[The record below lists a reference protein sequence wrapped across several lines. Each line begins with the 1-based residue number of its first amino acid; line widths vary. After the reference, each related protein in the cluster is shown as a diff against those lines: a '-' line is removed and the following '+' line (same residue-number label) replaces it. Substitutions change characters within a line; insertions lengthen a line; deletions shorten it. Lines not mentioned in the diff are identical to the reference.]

1 MSARAY
7 ALRLDPWSADYDASI
22 QLPSEVDA
30 EAPLP
35 RVETDV
41 EGAWRALR
49 PPAGAPPRLCL
60 IDGVRRIEHRL
71 LVEQGE
77 RVHFGLLGSLA
88 VGAVEVADEA
98 RIATARV
105 ARVICVGGGLEVEA
119 LVAPVAG
126 SRFELAFAPEIVAEN
141 TPAAPLQG
149 LQNAMRRRE
158 AELAVECAAT
168 GESLVLLD
176 GPLGFL
182 TVYDAPVVGYV
193 KRLLRPYLEAE
204 AFALVPA
211 LEVGERTPLFLL
223 PELERYS
230 WYLRIGRGRVIDAA
244 LAGIVRLEVPS
255 ALALDTAVG
264 LADATAAAL
273 PRLASDH
280 TRDPRAPQNLLP
292 VGALETELRRRL
304 GDVLL
309 VRRAVEARLHAEAT
323 A

>member
-1 MSARAY
+1 MPPDSY
-7 ALRLDPWSADYDASI
+7 QLRLDPWSADYDASI

-30 EAPLP
+30 TAPLP
-35 RVETDV
+35 RVEIDV
-41 EGAWRALR
+41 EGAWQALR
-49 PPAGAPPRLCL
+49 PGPAPPPPLCL

-71 LVEQGE
+71 LVEQAE
-77 RVHFGLLGSLA
+77 RVHYGLLGALA
-88 VGAVEVADEA
+88 VGAVESGEEA
-98 RIATARV
+98 RIAETRV
-105 ARVICVGGGLEVEA
+105 GRLICVGGGLEVEP
-119 LVAPVAG
+119 LVAPVRG
-126 SRFELAFAPEIVAEN
+126 SRFELTFTPEVVAEN
-141 TPAAPLQG
+141 DPAAPLQG

-158 AELAVECAAT
+158 TELAVECAAS
-168 GESLVLLD
+168 GERLVLLD
-176 GPLGFL
+176 GPLSFL

-193 KRLLRPYLEAE
+193 KKLVRPYLEAE
-204 AFALVPA
+204 DFALVPA
-211 LEVGERTPLFLL
+211 LEVGQRTPLFLV
-223 PELERYS
+223 PDNERYS

-244 LAGIVRLEVPS
+244 LAGIVRLEVSS

-304 GDVLL
+304 GDPLL
-309 VRRAVEARLHAEAT
+309 VRRAVEAQLHAEAT

>member
-1 MSARAY
+1 MPPASY

-22 QLPSEVDA
+22 QLPSEALA
-30 EAPLP
+30 ESAPP

-41 EGAWRALR
+41 EGPWRAVR
-49 PPAGAPPRLCL
+49 PGPEPPPPLCL

-71 LVEQGE
+71 LVEQE
-77 RVHFGLLGSLA
+77 DRVHFGLLGSLA
-88 VGAVEVADEA
+88 VGAVEAGDEA
-98 RIATARV
+98 RIAEARV
-105 ARVICVGGGLEVEA
+105 SRLVCVGGGLEVEP
-119 LVAPVAG
+119 LVAPIRG
-126 SRFELAFAPEIVAEN
+126 SRYELSFSPEIVAEN
-141 TPAAPLQG
+141 DPQAPLLG

-158 AELAVECAAT
+158 TELAVECAAS
-168 GESLVLLD
+168 GERLVLLD
-176 GPLGFL
+176 GPLSFL

-193 KRLLRPYLEAE
+193 KKLLRPYLPAE

-211 LEVGERTPLFLL
+211 LEVGERTPLFLV
-223 PELERYS
+223 PDNERYS

-244 LAGIVRLEVPS
+244 LAGIVRLEVSS
-255 ALALDTAVG
+255 ALALDTARG

-304 GDVLL
+304 GDTLL
-309 VRRAVEARLHAEAT
+309 VRRAIEARLHAEAT